1 MEEQLKFLRDKDKLT
16 QYDVDRANLLLQI
29 ERKRLALEDAKQ
41 SKSQLRLRRDSQGN
55 YNYQYVA
62 DASAMEDSE
71 EALRQSQTD
80 LYNLDKNQYS
90 STLNDIMTMQQT
102 FNDKMA

>member
-29 ERKRLALEDAKQ
+29 EMKRLALEDARQ

-62 DASAMEDSE
+62 DSSAMEDSE

-90 STLNDIMTMQQT
+90 STLSDIMTMQQT